1 MGEASCQ
8 SFINE
13 TVSKVGSKPS
23 LEMTKYHLHLIFA
36 IIVKKKKIEKVKKNS
51 KLQVTT
57 MVS

>member
-13 TVSKVGSKPS
+13 SVSKVGSKPS
-23 LEMTKYHLHLIFA
+23 LEMTQYHLHLIFA
-36 IIVKKKKIEKVKKNS
+36 IIVKKKIKKSKKKNEF
-51 KLQVTT
+51 QVTT

>member
-13 TVSKVGSKPS
+13 SLSKVGSKFS
-23 LEMTKYHLHLIFA
+23 LEMMQYHVHLIFA
-36 IIVKKKKIEKVKKNS
+36 IIVKKIKKVKKIKN
-51 KLQVTT
+51 KFQVTT

>member
-23 LEMTKYHLHLIFA
+23 LEMTQYHLHLIFA
-36 IIVKKKKIEKVKKNS
+36 IIVKKKIKKVKKNS

>member
-36 IIVKKKKIEKVKKNS
+36 IIVKKKKFKK
-51 KLQVTT
+51 
-57 MVS
+57 

>member
-23 LEMTKYHLHLIFA
+23 LEMTQYHLHLIFA
-36 IIVKKKKIEKVKKNS
+36 IIVKKKKKLKK
-51 KLQVTT
+51 
-57 MVS
+57 

>member
-13 TVSKVGSKPS
+13 MEVNLVWKWCNTMFT
-23 LEMTKYHLHLIFA
+23 LYLQLLL
-36 IIVKKKKIEKVKKNS
+36 KKIKKVKKIKN
-51 KLQVTT
+51 KFQVTT